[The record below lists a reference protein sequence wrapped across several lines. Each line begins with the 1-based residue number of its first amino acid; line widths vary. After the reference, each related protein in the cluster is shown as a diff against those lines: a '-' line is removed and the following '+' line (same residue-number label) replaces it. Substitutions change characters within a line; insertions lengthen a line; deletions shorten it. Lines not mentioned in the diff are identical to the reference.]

1 MNDLNN
7 KIIWIT
13 GASSGI
19 GKELAIQLAQEGA
32 RIILSARSEDKLQ
45 ALKSELQGEEHWVF
59 PMDLMKVDEVPD
71 KVQEVLQKV
80 GSIDVLINN
89 AGISQRSKAIDTSIE
104 VDRKIMELDHFSKVA
119 MTKAL
124 LPSFIAQ
131 QGGMYVTISSVAGKI
146 GVPMRTAYCAAK
158 HAIIGFMD
166 AIRAENAQY
175 GIEVLNVTPGFVKTN
190 ISVNAM
196 VGDGS
201 THGVMDP
208 LIADG
213 MPVDKCVRKIVKGMK
228 KGTKELLIAEG
239 KSGLAP
245 LLKRI
250 YPNALFRMM
259 EKVAVQ

>member
-1 MNDLNN
+1 MLHLNADL
-7 KIIWIT
+7 
-13 GASSGI
+13 G
-19 GKELAIQLAQEGA
+19 EGF
-32 RIILSARSEDKLQ
+32 D
-45 ALKSELQGEEHWVF
+45 
-59 PMDLMKVDEVPD
+59 
-71 KVQEVLQKV
+71 
-80 GSIDVLINN
+80 
-89 AGISQRSKAIDTSIE
+89 E

-131 QGGMYVTISSVAGKI
+131 QSGMYVTISSVAGKI

-175 GIEVLNVTPGFVKTN
+175 GVEVLNVTPGFVQTN

-201 THGVMDP
+201 THGKMDP

-213 MPVDKCVRKIVKGMK
+213 MPVDKCVSKIVKGIK
-228 KGTKELLIAEG
+228 KSKKELLIAQG
-239 KSGLAP
+239 RSGLAP
-245 LLKRI
+245 ILKRI

-259 EKVAVQ
+259 EMIAVQ